1 MGFTRDEKLMLI
13 VALGESSQ
21 ELEESVWGY
30 PSNSSFE
37 VFVHFI
43 EGHFYI
49 PKNTKAKLVELFEY
63 PTFKALCMGALTQQY
78 FGYDSKKFEEEEFE
92 NLALK
97 VDDLPIIYENIL
109 SKLKEEL

>member
-1 MGFTRDEKLMLI
+1 MGFTRDEKLMFI

-30 PSNSSFE
+30 PCNSSFE
-37 VFVHFI
+37 VFVQFT
-43 EGHFYI
+43 EGHFYL
-49 PKNTKAKLVELFEY
+49 PKNIKAKLVELFEY
-63 PTFKALCMGALTQQY
+63 PMFKALCMSALSQKY
-78 FGYDSKKFEEEEFE
+78 FGDISEKFDEEEFE

-97 VDDLPIIYENIL
+97 VDDLPTIYENIL